1 MFVEVPGCDAV
12 SGVSGAAPLNGILHV
27 LQTGMPW
34 KDLPQAFG
42 SGSGSGSGF
51 GSGMTFWRRLRKR
64 HERHENEARSKRLF
78 RRRRAFDAFSRAS
91 TSSM

>member
-27 LQTGMPW
+27 LQTGIPW

-42 SGSGSGSGF
+42 IGIGI
-51 GSGMTFWRRLRKR
+51 GMTFWRRLRKR

-78 RRRRAFDAFSRAS
+78 RRRRAFDASSRAS